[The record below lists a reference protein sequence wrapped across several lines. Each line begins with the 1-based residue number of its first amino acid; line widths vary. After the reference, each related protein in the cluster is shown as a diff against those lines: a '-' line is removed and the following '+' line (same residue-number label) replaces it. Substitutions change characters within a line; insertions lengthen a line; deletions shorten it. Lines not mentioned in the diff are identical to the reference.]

1 MCVVKTAAES
11 LVPHAVVCNLARGKS
26 FAEVSAL
33 NWSLQNPNR
42 NGMEPRI
49 GGPFFVAPHRMDP
62 MAYQVES

>member
-1 MCVVKTAAES
+1 MRVVKTAAES
-11 LVPHAVVCNLARGKS
+11 LVPHAVICNLARGKS

-42 NGMEPRI
+42 I